1 MAGRSHASVMAGTGN
16 ELAHKIIGWIQMV
29 SAIGRET
36 GVLRAFGTSF
46 PIHPCYQASVKE

>member
-36 GVLRAFGTSF
+36 GVLRASGTSF